1 MSKIGKS
8 TKSSNGKFILKII
21 SYIYIPSFYNL
32 SKKKKK
38 ENLNNNRAFIKKK
51 FVKILKRSYDFNK
64 KISIKKN
71 YSTRDFYKFSS
82 NKNLSLKCI
91 YDIPFFSSKKNKLQT
106 FA

>member
-51 FVKILKRSYDFNK
+51 FVKILKRSYAL
-64 KISIKKN
+64 ISILIKKTIQPEIFIN
-71 YSTRDFYKFSS
+71 FLQIKIYLL
-82 NKNLSLKCI
+82 NLS
-91 YDIPFFSSKKNKLQT
+91 PFFSSKKNKLQT

>member
-32 SKKKKK
+32 SKKKK

-51 FVKILKRSYDFNK
+51 FVKILKRSYAL
-64 KISIKKN
+64 ISILIKKTIQPEIFIN
-71 YSTRDFYKFSS
+71 FLQIK
-82 NKNLSLKCI
+82 I
-91 YDIPFFSSKKNKLQT
+91 YLLNVYMIFPSFPLRKINFRHLHK
-106 FA
+106 